1 MATIR
6 LTPSTVYNAA
16 GTSYLT
22 VTSASNAYTDTDST
36 TCATITNTSASTSNR
51 YIYIRGFNFNDVP
64 SNAIV
69 NSYTVKLK
77 AYQSG
82 GSTNSNYRP
91 YLCNN
96 TTTYSNAYS
105 NAITTSS
112 QVLTFNNG
120 STDWDTIK
128 NAGSNFGIRV
138 NCRRNSRNTQAV
150 FYIYGA
156 QILVDY
162 TVPVYH
168 NITVTGDSSKVSP
181 TGTESVLQGTS
192 YTVTMDYDSKP
203 TVTDNN
209 VDVTNQLTEL
219 SSATSVLIPQ
229 SNTNSGWY
237 SVDNIGNAY
246 HDATNDTY
254 ASFQLAG
261 GSTGTVYL
269 DLTDISI
276 PSGST
281 IQNVSCSVTLQY
293 NRNNSSSG
301 FTSSV
306 QMYANTTAKG
316 SSQSWVTA
324 GGTDVAKTTLNLS
337 VGSWT
342 ASQINNA
349 RFYLTA
355 TNNASSTRRYVYIY
369 GVSFSVTY
377 EIDGVIYVYTV
388 NNITADHT
396 IVVTAPTAQ
405 NELYVKV
412 NGTWTKATTVYKK
425 VSGSWVQQTNLTSIF
440 DSNTRYLMS

>member
-1 MATIR
+1 
-6 LTPSTVYNAA
+6 
-16 GTSYLT
+16 
-22 VTSASNAYTDTDST
+22 
-36 TCATITNTSASTSNR
+36 
-51 YIYIRGFNFNDVP
+51 
-64 SNAIV
+64 
-69 NSYTVKLK
+69 
-77 AYQSG
+77 
-82 GSTNSNYRP
+82 
-91 YLCNN
+91 
-96 TTTYSNAYS
+96 
-105 NAITTSS
+105 
-112 QVLTFNNG
+112 
-120 STDWDTIK
+120 
-128 NAGSNFGIRV
+128 
-138 NCRRNSRNTQAV
+138 
-150 FYIYGA
+150 
-156 QILVDY
+156 
-162 TVPVYH
+162 
-168 NITVTGDSSKVSP
+168 
-181 TGTESVLQGTS
+181 
-192 YTVTMDYDSKP
+192 MDYSSKP

-246 HDATNDTY
+246 HDATNTTY

-269 DLTDISI
+269 NLTDISI

-281 IQNVSCSVTLQY
+281 IQNVNCSVTLQY